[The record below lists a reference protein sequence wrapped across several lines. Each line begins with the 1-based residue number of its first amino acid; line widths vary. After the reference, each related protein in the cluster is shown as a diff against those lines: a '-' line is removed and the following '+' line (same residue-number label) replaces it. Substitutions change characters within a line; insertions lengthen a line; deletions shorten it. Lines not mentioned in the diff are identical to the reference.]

1 VELRHLRYF
10 KAIADARSF
19 VRGARELFV
28 AQPALSRSIAQLEE
42 EIGQPLFVRHSA
54 GVSLTDAGIRLYDH
68 ASSVL
73 NRVRMLKEEMA
84 AAMGTPHGV
93 IAFGAPPSFQS
104 VLTAPVVAAF
114 LEAFPRVTVNV
125 VQDTSVNLRD
135 AVTAGHIDVAVISTL
150 TPACGLRYTPLF
162 TESMCLVERGDSP
175 PRFDGTLDIADLA
188 GIPLLLCGYPNALRL
203 ILEDVFQDLPVK
215 PAFRCEVNTASLLID
230 LVNEGAGAGIVPS
243 CAVAVASRKPG
254 NFRITPINGL
264 KASWTIATSN
274 ERTGSASVTQLSA
287 MIAQH
292 VSESIGT
299 GVWPTARFDG
309 VSRAVVDV
317 IQASPTLR

>member
-1 VELRHLRYF
+1 MELRHLRYF

-19 VRGARELFV
+19 VRGARQLYV

-68 ASSVL
+68 ATSVL
-73 NRVRMLKEEMA
+73 SRVQMLKDEMA
-84 AAMGTPHGV
+84 AQMGTPHGV

-104 VLTAPVVAAF
+104 VLTAPIVAAF
-114 LEAFPRVTVNV
+114 LKTYPRVTLNV
-125 VQDTSVNLRD
+125 VQNTSVNLRD

-150 TPACGLRYTPLF
+150 TPSYGLRYTPLF

-175 PRFDGTLDIADLA
+175 PRFNGTIEVADLA

-203 ILEDVFQDLPVK
+203 ILEDVFQDLQVK
-215 PAFRCEVNTASLLID
+215 PDFRCEVNTASLLID

-243 CAVAVASRKPG
+243 CAIALRKAG
-254 NFRITPINGL
+254 NFRATPINGL
-264 KASWTIATSN
+264 HSLWTIATSS

-287 MIAQH
+287 MISHH
-292 VSESIGT
+292 VAESINN

-309 VSRAVVDV
+309 VSQSAMK
-317 IQASPTLR
+317 AL